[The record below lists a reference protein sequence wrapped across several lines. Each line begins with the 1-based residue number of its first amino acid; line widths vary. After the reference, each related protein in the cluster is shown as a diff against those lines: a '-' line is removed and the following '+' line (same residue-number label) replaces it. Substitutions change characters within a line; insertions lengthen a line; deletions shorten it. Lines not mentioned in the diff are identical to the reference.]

1 MRTLN
6 YLLLAV
12 RNPAESARLYTRL
25 LGREPVENSPTF
37 VLFVLPTGL
46 KIGLWIGNEIEPAP
60 KPAGGVEISFTEPDD
75 DAVRAT
81 YAEWSK
87 LEGLKIVQEPTRMD
101 FGFTFVAEDS
111 DGHRLR
117 PFALSDQ
124 PR

>member
-12 RNPAESARLYTRL
+12 RDPQKSAELYTKL

-37 VLFVLPTGL
+37 VLYVLPTGL
-46 KIGLWIGNEIEPAP
+46 KIGLWIASEVEPAP
-60 KPAGGVEISFTEPDD
+60 RPAGGIEISFTEDSR
-75 DAVRAT
+75 DAVLAT
-81 YAEWSK
+81 HDEWQK
-87 LEGLKIVQEPTRMD
+87 LGLKIVQSPTDMD
-101 FGFTFVAEDS
+101 FGFTFVAQDP

-117 PFALSDQ
+117 PFVLAER

>member
-12 RNPAESARLYTRL
+12 RSPAESAKLYTQL
-25 LGREPVENSPTF
+25 LGHEPVENSPTF
-37 VLFVLPTGL
+37 VLYVLPNGM
-46 KIGLWIGNEIEPAP
+46 KIGLWVKDEIEPAP
-60 KPAGGVEISFTEPDD
+60 KPAGGIEISFTEEDD

-81 YAEWSK
+81 YAQWSK
-87 LEGLKIVQEPTRMD
+87 LGVKIVQEPTKMD
-101 FGFTFVAEDS
+101 FGFTFVAEDP

-117 PFALSDQ
+117 PFALADR